1 MNEFLK
7 LECLQLACKVY
18 ESQLSVCKCT
28 RYPLDLAKQFYEWV
42 TQEEE
47 KQQESKT

>member
-7 LECLQLACKVY
+7 LERLQLACKVY

-28 RYPLDLAKQFYEWV
+28 RYPLDLAKQFY
-42 TQEEE
+42 
-47 KQQESKT
+47 KDSHLKTPKSSV